1 MIRHKT
7 PAIPCLSFSI
17 KDRNAKK
24 NIKLASTNLK
34 CCSIH
39 ERQQTA
45 QWGPGFVRLVCPQPV
60 RSGGD
65 PQGCKQVVH
74 KG

>member
-7 PAIPCLSFSI
+7 PATPVCLS
-17 KDRNAKK
+17 RNAKK
-24 NIKLASTNLK
+24 NIKLTSTNLK